1 MEGTYNTTGYSFF
14 DQGFYTYS
22 GASAYKRAVRA
33 VLVEDRQVF
42 SFCNAYFYSVCL
54 HRFK

>member
-42 SFCNAYFYSVCL
+42 SLCDA
-54 HRFK
+54 